1 MNNLV
6 EKDEKVEW
14 DKINEDLRK
23 YYVTTLL
30 HTAEKETLALSAG
43 YTHTMQMQV
52 DAGEVGEALKPKTWP
67 NTFHKKIYIVV
78 PNIIVIIFIII
89 QCIL

>member
-14 DKINEDLRK
+14 DKINVDLRK

-30 HTAEKETLALSAG
+30 HTAEKETLALSAV
-43 YTHTMQMQV
+43 YTHTTQIQV
-52 DAGEVGEALKPKTWP
+52 DAGEVGE
-67 NTFHKKIYIVV
+67 TFEA
-78 PNIIVIIFIII
+78 
-89 QCIL
+89 

>member
-30 HTAEKETLALSAG
+30 HTAEKEALALSAG
-43 YTHTMQMQV
+43 YTHTTQMQV
-52 DAGEVGEALKPKTWP
+52 DAGEVGE
-67 NTFHKKIYIVV
+67 TF
-78 PNIIVIIFIII
+78 
-89 QCIL
+89 